1 MEYDFLHDAITGN
14 AKAIF
19 STEHEVMGPWLEVE
33 VGMDA
38 SKLTQL
44 LTAIDEIE
52 KGTKNEVLISG
63 SEYSVILDQDDVSIE
78 TNSSMNGA
86 DTLPIELQDEHV
98 DFDSNNASQCGLE
111 DFREVLM
118 AWAKFIKS

>member
-52 KGTKNEVLISG
+52 KGFKNEILISG

-86 DTLPIELQDEHV
+86 DALPIELQDEHV
-98 DFDSNNASQCGLE
+98 DFDSNNSSQCGLE